1 MEWIGQLRQ
10 LLASL
15 RRAMWRTA
23 VIPPE
28 RLRHAVDA
36 QGDHRIELVLRS
48 GEVAYTPDP
57 TASPSATFG
66 RSAWA
71 TPDGGEDKK

>member
-1 MEWIGQLRQ
+1 MG
-10 LLASL
+10 LLLVTRL

-23 VIPPE
+23 VISPE

-36 QGDHRIELVLRS
+36 HGDHRIELVLRS
-48 GEVAYTPDP
+48 EEVKYTPD
-57 TASPSATFG
+57 TTVSPSATFG

-71 TPDGGEDKK
+71 TPDGGENKK